1 MTGGHGTAGA
11 FGPVLE
17 DFGISGATTVCTA
30 AATFGLVAGSVMGG
44 PLGERLVEKR
54 DLLKTAIPEDDSLLL
69 EEDKNMNAM

>member
-69 EEDKNMNAM
+69 EEIKT